1 MQRIKRSIS
10 PSVLSNYIK
19 TINYVHDFSNTLLK
33 EPDYFSKYVKVLI
46 NCRGR
51 KLENC
56 YFNMEEKI

>member
-19 TINYVHDFSNTLLK
+19 TINHVHDFSNTLLK
-33 EPDYFSKYVKVLI
+33 EPDDFSKYVKFLI